1 MGDDAEAPDPELAA
15 KDDSEALAAAGG
27 GSARHLLVPVHALA
41 EHNNNHHAQ
50 LTDCLIA
57 LVQGEQELK
66 DQMAALRKEKADDL
80 AALRAELQRFK
91 DDTNAEMDTVRSGQ
105 EKMAAATQETIGS
118 SMGEDLQ
125 AALEADSELNQIKAK
140 MSNIESLTNAHEDI
154 LKRQADQIE
163 ADKAAMDVL
172 AGLDRG
178 AFNADIDADDE
189 DAMEN
194 SDLFKSVQN
203 RANAIATST
212 KSLMLGAMGAPS
224 TPEARMSVAFT
235 KWKQAVADQ
244 IQERLLAEGDAEA
257 EKKDAEAKEARAMV
271 DAAAKKQAEQTE
283 AAVLASVTRKLQ
295 DKLLFAR
302 LESKIQTLADK
313 QTSDGDLLG
322 ELTKLKAECE
332 GLERGLRNA
341 DATATAANEAAA
353 TAELRCQTAE
363 QKLQEVM
370 KDVAPLTALPPAVQQ
385 MMGDINGKTSL
396 DKFALLEEEVRKLQT
411 KTGDGLPPELQ
422 DMLKELSG
430 LGAMKTEL
438 QSHAKSLA
446 SLFNEKATEADLLGA
461 RNDTKSVDERLSE
474 EIERRAAALQAAMDK
489 ARSDW
494 ESGIGKLN
502 SQIADKPDSNWLSDF
517 EQQIR
522 DEMARLR
529 AEGQNTITKE
539 ELEEQLRKLR
549 AKLAAMGGGGGSADG
564 GSAVFATCLA
574 CDRPLPVPEKWKE
587 TPTDYSS
594 AGLSNN
600 RSRSSGARQRRP
612 RSGDGRYRTK
622 SIESPAFHRPRSA
635 AGSRVGVTLS
645 GNLAY
650 GDGSQSADYAVASV
664 GGSLEPM
671 GRRDDQPEVVM
682 RGGFPMMNP
691 KVRPHERS
699 EDHSRLFGRND
710 ALSGIHTRSADPVM
724 GS

>member
-1 MGDDAEAPDPELAA
+1 MGDAAAGAEAPDPELTA
-15 KDDSEALAAAGG
+15 DDGSEALAAAGG
-27 GSARHLLVPVHALA
+27 TSARKLVHSMS
-41 EHNNNHHAQ
+41 EHNMNHHAQ
-50 LTDCLIA
+50 LTDVLMQ

-66 DQMAALRKEKADDL
+66 ESLAALRKEKIDDL
-80 AALRAELQRFK
+80 AAMRAELQRFK
-91 DDTNAEMDTVRSGQ
+91 DDTNAEMDTMRAGQ
-105 EKMAAATQETIGS
+105 EKLAAASAQLGS
-118 SMGEDLQ
+118 TMGEDLE
-125 AALEADSELNQIKAK
+125 AALSAGAELNSLKTK
-140 MSNIESLTNAHEDI
+140 LNNIESLTNAHEDL

-172 AGLDRG
+172 AGLDQD
-178 AFNADIDADDE
+178 AFNADIDHDDE

-194 SDLFKSVQN
+194 SELFAQVSK
-203 RANAIATST
+203 RANAIASST
-212 KSLMLGAMGAPS
+212 KNLMMGAMGAPS
-224 TPEARMSVAFT
+224 TPEAMRDWAFT
-235 KWKQAVADQ
+235 KWKNAVTEQ
-244 IQERLLAEGDAEA
+244 VQERLIAEGDAEA
-257 EKKDAEAKEARAMV
+257 LQKEVETKAAIEEAA
-271 DAAAKKQAEQTE
+271 AAAKKQADQAE
-283 AAVLASVTRKLQ
+283 AAVQASVTRKLQ
-295 DKLLFAR
+295 DKLMFAK
-302 LESKIQTLADK
+302 LESRIQNLADK
-313 QTSDGDLLG
+313 QTADGDLLG
-322 ELTKLKAECE
+322 ELGKLKAECE
-332 GLERGLRNA
+332 GLDRGLRNA
-341 DATATAANEAAA
+341 DAAATAANEAAT
-353 TAELRCQTAE
+353 TADLRCQTAE
-363 QKLQEVM
+363 QKLQELK

-385 MMGDINGKTSL
+385 MSDAMNGKTSL
-396 DKFALLEEEVRKLQT
+396 DKFALLEEEVRKLQA
-411 KTGDGLPPELQ
+411 KTGEGVPPELQ
-422 DMLKELSG
+422 SLLKELGG
-430 LGAMKTEL
+430 LGDMQTQL

-474 EIERRAAALQAAMDK
+474 EIERRAAALQAAMDQ
-489 ARSDW
+489 ARIDW

-502 SQIADKPDSNWLSDF
+502 SQIADKPDSNWLSEF

-529 AEGQNTITKE
+529 ANGESTVTKE
-539 ELEEQLRKLR
+539 ELEAQLKKLR
-549 AKLAAMGGGGGSADG
+549 ARLAALSGSGSSDG

-574 CDRPLPVPEKWKE
+574 CDRPLPGPEKWKE

-594 AGLSNN
+594 AGLPNN
-600 RSRSSGARQRRP
+600 RSRSSRPRRP

-622 SIESPAFHRPRSA
+622 SIESPQFHRPRSA

-645 GNLAY
+645 GALAY

-710 ALSGIHTRSADPVM
+710 GLSGIHTRSADAVM
-724 GS
+724 